1 MPARSST
8 RTGPYRQTNPSLRA
22 YDEAYLHPDALRHY
36 GPAPSPPMRA
46 EMVFR
51 LVQREGLS
59 QSDAA
64 KRLGVTRAAV
74 SQYLSRKRG
83 AGEVQISNELDTII
97 DRWALAVVTGESDI
111 NLCDV
116 CQCALKKF

>member
-1 MPARSST
+1 MTKHCCTLMHCDTMVR
-8 RTGPYRQTNPSLRA
+8 NL
-22 YDEAYLHPDALRHY
+22 L
-36 GPAPSPPMRA
+36 PPMRA

-51 LVQREGLS
+51 LVQKQGLS

-64 KRLGVTRAAV
+64 KKLGVTRAAV

-83 AGEVQISNELDTII
+83 AGEVEISSELNLMI

-116 CQCALKKF
+116 CQCAKQKTPF

>member
-1 MPARSST
+1 MHCDTMVR
-8 RTGPYRQTNPSLRA
+8 NL
-22 YDEAYLHPDALRHY
+22 L
-36 GPAPSPPMRA
+36 PPMRA

-51 LVQREGLS
+51 LVQRQGLS

-64 KRLGVTRAAV
+64 KRLGITRAAV
-74 SQYLSRKRG
+74 SQYMSRKRG
-83 AGEVQISNELDTII
+83 AGEVQISNELDSII
-97 DRWALAVVTGESDI
+97 DRWVLAVETGESDI

>member
-1 MPARSST
+1 MHCDT
-8 RTGPYRQTNPSLRA
+8 MV
-22 YDEAYLHPDALRHY
+22 RHLL
-36 GPAPSPPMRA
+36 PPMRA

-51 LVQREGLS
+51 LVQRQGLS

-83 AGEVQISNELDTII
+83 AGEVQISNELDNII

-116 CQCALKKF
+116 CHCALKKF

>member
-1 MPARSST
+1 
-8 RTGPYRQTNPSLRA
+8 
-22 YDEAYLHPDALRHY
+22 
-36 GPAPSPPMRA
+36 MRA

-51 LVQREGLS
+51 LVQRQGLS

-64 KRLGVTRAAV
+64 RKLGVTRAAV

-83 AGEVQISNELDTII
+83 AGEVQISTELDNII

>member
-1 MPARSST
+1 MCMTKHTCTLMHCDTMVR
-8 RTGPYRQTNPSLRA
+8 NL
-22 YDEAYLHPDALRHY
+22 L
-36 GPAPSPPMRA
+36 PPMRA
-46 EMVFR
+46 EMVSR
-51 LVQREGLS
+51 LVQKQGLS

-74 SQYLSRKRG
+74 SQYMSKKRG
-83 AGEVQISNELDTII
+83 VSEVQISNELDSLI

>member
-1 MPARSST
+1 MHCDTMVR
-8 RTGPYRQTNPSLRA
+8 NVL
-22 YDEAYLHPDALRHY
+22 
-36 GPAPSPPMRA
+36 PPMRA

-51 LVQREGLS
+51 LVNKQGMS

-64 KRLGVTRAAV
+64 KRLGVSRAAI
-74 SQYLSRKRG
+74 SQYMSRKRG
-83 AGEVQISNELDTII
+83 AGAVELSTELDALI
-97 DRWALAVVTGESDI
+97 DRWALAVVTGESDM

>member
-1 MPARSST
+1 MHCDTMVR
-8 RTGPYRQTNPSLRA
+8 NL
-22 YDEAYLHPDALRHY
+22 L
-36 GPAPSPPMRA
+36 PPMRA

-51 LVQREGLS
+51 LVQRQGLS

-74 SQYLSRKRG
+74 SQYMSRKRG
-83 AGEVQISNELDTII
+83 AGEVQISNELDSII
-97 DRWALAVVTGESDI
+97 DRWVLAVETGESDI

>member
-1 MPARSST
+1 MTKHCCTLMHCDTMVRS
-8 RTGPYRQTNPSLRA
+8 L
-22 YDEAYLHPDALRHY
+22 L
-36 GPAPSPPMRA
+36 PPMRA
-46 EMVFR
+46 EMVSR
-51 LVQREGLS
+51 LVQKQGMS

-83 AGEVQISNELDTII
+83 AGEVEISTELDMMI
-97 DRWALAVVTGESDI
+97 DRWAMAVVTGESDI

-116 CQCALKKF
+116 CQCALKKS

>member
-1 MPARSST
+1 MHCDTMVR
-8 RTGPYRQTNPSLRA
+8 NIL
-22 YDEAYLHPDALRHY
+22 
-36 GPAPSPPMRA
+36 PPMRA
-46 EMVFR
+46 EMVSR
-51 LVQREGLS
+51 LVQKQGLS

-74 SQYLSRKRG
+74 SQYMSKKRG
-83 AGEVQISNELDTII
+83 VSEGQISNELDSLI
-97 DRWALAVVTGESDI
+97 DRWALAVVTGESDL

>member
-1 MPARSST
+1 MVR
-8 RTGPYRQTNPSLRA
+8 NL
-22 YDEAYLHPDALRHY
+22 L
-36 GPAPSPPMRA
+36 PPMRA
-46 EMVFR
+46 EMVSR
-51 LVQREGLS
+51 LVQKQGLS

-74 SQYLSRKRG
+74 SQYMSKKRG
-83 AGEVQISNELDTII
+83 VSEVQISNELDSLI
-97 DRWALAVVTGESDI
+97 DRWALAVITGESDI

>member
-1 MPARSST
+1 MHCDTMVR
-8 RTGPYRQTNPSLRA
+8 NL
-22 YDEAYLHPDALRHY
+22 L
-36 GPAPSPPMRA
+36 PPMRA
-46 EMVFR
+46 EMVNR
-51 LVQREGLS
+51 LVQRQGLS

-74 SQYLSRKRG
+74 SQYMSRKRG
-83 AGEVQISNELDTII
+83 AGEVQISNELDSII
-97 DRWALAVVTGESDI
+97 DRWVLAVETGESDI

>member
-1 MPARSST
+1 MVR
-8 RTGPYRQTNPSLRA
+8 NL
-22 YDEAYLHPDALRHY
+22 L
-36 GPAPSPPMRA
+36 PPMRA

-51 LVQREGLS
+51 LVQRQGLS

-74 SQYLSRKRG
+74 SQYMSRKRG
-83 AGEVQISNELDTII
+83 AGEVQISNELDSII

>member
-1 MPARSST
+1 MTKHTCTLMHCDTMVR
-8 RTGPYRQTNPSLRA
+8 NL
-22 YDEAYLHPDALRHY
+22 L
-36 GPAPSPPMRA
+36 PPMRA
-46 EMVFR
+46 EMVSR
-51 LVQREGLS
+51 LVQKQGLS

-64 KRLGVTRAAV
+64 KRLGVSRAAV
-74 SQYLSRKRG
+74 SQYMSKKRG
-83 AGEVQISNELDTII
+83 VSEGQISNELDSLI

>member
-1 MPARSST
+1 MTKHTCTLMHCDTMVR
-8 RTGPYRQTNPSLRA
+8 NL
-22 YDEAYLHPDALRHY
+22 L
-36 GPAPSPPMRA
+36 PPMRA
-46 EMVFR
+46 EMVYR

-74 SQYLSRKRG
+74 CQYMSRKRG
-83 AGEVQISNELDTII
+83 AGEVNISTELNSMI
-97 DRWALAVVTGESDI
+97 DRWALAVMTGESDL

>member
-1 MPARSST
+1 
-8 RTGPYRQTNPSLRA
+8 
-22 YDEAYLHPDALRHY
+22 
-36 GPAPSPPMRA
+36 MRA

-64 KRLGVTRAAV
+64 KRVGVTRAAV
-74 SQYLSRKRG
+74 SQYMSRKRG
-83 AGEVQISNELDTII
+83 VSDVQITNELNSMI

-116 CQCALKKF
+116 CQCALKKY

>member
-1 MPARSST
+1 MTKHTCTLMHCDTMVR
-8 RTGPYRQTNPSLRA
+8 NL
-22 YDEAYLHPDALRHY
+22 L
-36 GPAPSPPMRA
+36 PPMRA
-46 EMVFR
+46 EMVSR
-51 LVQREGLS
+51 LVQKQGLS

-74 SQYLSRKRG
+74 SQYMSKKRG
-83 AGEVQISNELDTII
+83 VSEVQISTELDSLI

>member
-1 MPARSST
+1 MTKHCCTLMHCDTMVR
-8 RTGPYRQTNPSLRA
+8 NL
-22 YDEAYLHPDALRHY
+22 L
-36 GPAPSPPMRA
+36 PPMRA

-51 LVQREGLS
+51 LVQERGLS

-74 SQYLSRKRG
+74 SQYMSRKRG
-83 AGEVQISNELDTII
+83 AGEVEISSELNLMI

-116 CQCALKKF
+116 CQCAKKKF

>member
-1 MPARSST
+1 MHCDT
-8 RTGPYRQTNPSLRA
+8 MV
-22 YDEAYLHPDALRHY
+22 RHLL
-36 GPAPSPPMRA
+36 PPMRA

-51 LVQREGLS
+51 LVQHKGLS

-83 AGEVQISNELDTII
+83 AGEVQISNELDSII

-116 CQCALKKF
+116 CQCALKKI